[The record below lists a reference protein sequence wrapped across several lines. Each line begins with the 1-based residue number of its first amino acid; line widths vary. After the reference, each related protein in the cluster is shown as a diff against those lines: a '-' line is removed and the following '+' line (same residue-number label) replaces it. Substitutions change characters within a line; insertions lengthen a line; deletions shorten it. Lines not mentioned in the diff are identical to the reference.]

1 MAIAKSTNRHR
12 AMSSSRKAC
21 RRARAAE
28 TQARGDRAVHL
39 VGMQSRICPV
49 AGPSIGNACRGR
61 THVGTTSGPGN
72 ATMHRHATHRHT
84 THRHTTHR
92 HTTHGHTTHGH
103 TTHGHTT
110 HGHTTPQTR
119 RPRDATTSRRHIVPG
134 KAMNLFPLL
143 MGARS
148 RRGGGGGLSPA
159 ASTAART
166 VTAAMRHL
174 ASTRGLAHAGAVLCR
189 ERAGRG
195 RNRQH
200 RRRSRAV
207 RTHASARVGLP
218 PKHARYAHGR
228 TAPRGSNRDGVPL
241 STSLTTSVRADD
253 GIAPSE
259 ISARPMCAANTAQQC
274 GE

>member
-1 MAIAKSTNRHR
+1 MAIVNSTNRHR

-28 TQARGDRAVHL
+28 TQARGDRAAHL
-39 VGMQSRICPV
+39 VGMQSRSCPV
-49 AGPSIGNACRGR
+49 AGRYMGTTVRGR
-61 THVGTTSGPGN
+61 THVGTTSEPGN
-72 ATMHRHATHRHT
+72 ATTPRHRDATTSRRHDIAT
-84 THRHTTHR
+84 PRDATPRH
-92 HTTHGHTTHGH
+92 
-103 TTHGHTT
+103 
-110 HGHTTPQTR
+110 
-119 RPRDATTSRRHIVPG
+119 RDATTSRRHIVPG

-166 VTAAMRHL
+166 VTAATRHL